1 MAVFNP
7 PGWLQNAGA
16 THTAVQLRNAVSS
29 LIAGV
34 TASADMRPRGG
45 VNGSMGNKL
54 QVTQT
59 GSPSMAVII
68 KSGAAWIP
76 GSENITQGAY
86 SVVNDADVTVSVTAA
101 HATLARI
108 DLVCFKVEDSQY
120 SGGANTCSLVV
131 VAGTP
136 SGSPAVPTAPN
147 NSLILAQIAVG
158 AAVST
163 ITNANITD
171 RRSYL
176 AGAGGTITCTSTT
189 RPAAGTI
196 PFGQTIFELD
206 TLKGYITVDGGTNWV
221 QNYPPQTKIA
231 ENILVGTSASISFAS
246 IPQTYRNLTLKIVA
260 RGDTAAAFV
269 SCRIRFNG
277 DTGTNYDCEQVGGV
291 GATASAFES
300 LAQTGADLGEA
311 AAATTVA
318 GSCSVYNVHIPWYAG
333 TTFWKGLISNHG
345 MMAQTSGGAANAL
358 YSKQWIGRWKNTAA
372 ITSITIIPGS
382 GNFIAGSSFA
392 LYGEV

>member
-1 MAVFNP
+1 MAAFNP

-16 THTAVQLRNAVSS
+16 THTAVQMRNAVAS

-68 KSGAAWIP
+68 KSGAAWVP
-76 GSENITQGAY
+76 GSENSTQGSY

-108 DLVCFKVEDSQY
+108 DLVCFKVQDSQY
-120 SGGANTCSLVV
+120 SGVADTCSLVV

-147 NSLILAQIAVG
+147 NSTILAQIAVG
-158 AAVST
+158 AAVSS

-176 AGAGGTITCTSTT
+176 AAAGGVITCTSTT

-206 TLKGYITVDGGTNWV
+206 TLKGYITLDGGTNWV

-231 ENILVGTSASISFAS
+231 ENILGGTAASVTFSS
-246 IPQTYRNLTLKIVA
+246 IPQTFRNLWLKIVA
-260 RGDTAAAFV
+260 KGDGAGSLV

-277 DTGTNYDCEQVGGV
+277 DTAGNYDSEQLSGNGSS
-291 GATASAFES
+291 TAAFEA
-300 LAQTGADLGEA
+300 LNQTGADIGEL
-311 AAATTVA
+311 AATTAIA
-318 GSCSVYNVHIPWYAG
+318 GSCSTYTVSIPFYTG
-333 TTFWKGLISNHG
+333 TTFWKTLTTSHMAN
-345 MMAQTSGGAANAL
+345 AQTSGGAAGL
-358 YSKQWIGRWKNTAA
+358 IYSKHWVSRWRNTAA
-372 ITSITIIPGS
+372 ITSIVILPGS